1 MSGTPVLPTASLID
15 QARALGLERA
25 ATLFPGD
32 VAAAFAAAMTN
43 RAMLPPPPP
52 AGLEPWQPPLQVL
65 P

>member
-1 MSGTPVLPTASLID
+1 MSDTPVLPAVSLAE

-25 ATLFPGD
+25 ATLFPDD

-43 RAMLPPPPP
+43 RAMLPSPPP
-52 AGLEPWQPPLQVL
+52 AELEPWQPPSQVL